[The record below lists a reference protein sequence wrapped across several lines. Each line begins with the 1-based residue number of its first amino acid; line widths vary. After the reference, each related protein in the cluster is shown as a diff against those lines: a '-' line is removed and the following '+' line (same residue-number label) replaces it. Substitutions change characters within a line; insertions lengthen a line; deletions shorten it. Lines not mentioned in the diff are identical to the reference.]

1 MPIERGWPRL
11 CRVSACSATAMLL
24 VSTAA
29 GAGPSA
35 EAQIAR
41 HRALSHRDSPRDAAP
56 AAFALLLAAR
66 TPSSAVPRLLAPAL
80 ALAGTADAGLR
91 LSAARCLVGAPTPWI
106 GAAPAGGGAC
116 ASKLVISVSASGGDT
131 SGNPD
136 QHNMIDGLR
145 RPRSST
151 LDGSMLTLAL
161 PVGELYASVQ
171 SRHWGPGWAGSLIL
185 DGAAAPLPAIGWRQ
199 LQPREFDS
207 AGLKGLGRWSADI
220 FIAALEGHAEPARPA
235 LVGMRLGLEPW
246 PGVQL
251 GLSRTMQWGGR
262 GRPDNLA
269 SLLRALVGRD
279 NADFVADRPAEPGNQ
294 LAGFDL
300 RVTLPGRSPLALYV
314 QGIGEDEAGLM
325 PSKYVAL
332 AGVDIAWRAGAVQA
346 RAYVEWADLVAGVF
360 SGQRYPGT
368 TYRHHIYQQG
378 YSHAGRPL
386 GHPLG
391 GDARLASLGLIADAG
406 RWSGILAVH
415 RGSTAAQAQLAAA
428 GSRISGL
435 DAALAWDLGAG
446 ARASLAVWSW
456 RIGTAQRETSAQV
469 AWRLTW

>member
-1 MPIERGWPRL
+1 MQIDLRR
-11 CRVSACSATAMLL
+11 RVLGRASAFAVAAVLL
-24 VSTAA
+24 LLTAA
-29 GAGPSA
+29 ASAGASA
-35 EAQIAR
+35 EDQIAR
-41 HRALSHRDSPRDAAP
+41 HRALSRGEAAAEP
-56 AAFALLLAAR
+56 TTPAFALLLAAR
-66 TPSSAVPRLLAPAL
+66 LPATATPQMLAPAL
-80 ALAGTADAGLR
+80 PGTAQAGLR
-91 LSAARCLVGAPTPWI
+91 ITAARCLTSAPRPRLGGAPLV
-106 GAAPAGGGAC
+106 GGAC
-116 ASKLVISVSASGGDT
+116 ASRLVLSVAASDGDA
-131 SGNPD
+131 GDNPNHD
-136 QHNMIDGLR
+136 STIDSPR
-145 RPRSST
+145 RPRSAT
-151 LDGSMLTLAL
+151 LAGSMLTLAL
-161 PVGELYASVQ
+161 PVGEVYASVQ

-199 LQPREFDS
+199 PQPRDFES
-207 AGLKGLGRWSADI
+207 AWLQGLGRWSADV

-246 PGVQL
+246 PGMQL

-279 NADFVADRPAEPGNQ
+279 NADFAADRPAEPGNQ

-332 AGVDIAWRAGAVQA
+332 AGADIDWRAGAVQA
-346 RAYVEWADLVAGVF
+346 RAYVEWVDLVAGVF

-391 GDARLASLGLIADAG
+391 GDTRLASLGLMADAG
-406 RWSGILAVH
+406 RWSGVLAVH
-415 RGSTAAQAQLAAA
+415 RGSAAAQAQVAAA

-435 DAALAWDLGAG
+435 DAALAWDFGSG
-446 ARASLAVWSW
+446 TRASLSLWSW
-456 RIGTAQRETSAQV
+456 RIGAARRETSAQA
-469 AWRLTW
+469 AWRLAW